1 MEIGSVQK
9 KKLRYIA
16 IAAVALVLVL
26 FVTVVIS
33 RMHKREEQKR
43 TEESISIEASML
55 SEENEKLKETLSNV
69 DDESYLEKIAREDYD
84 YVKPEER
91 IYYDNDASQN

>member
-55 SEENEKLKETLSNV
+55 SNV